1 MEQSRLGQGNNTAVT
16 KRAVICVSDPWR
28 YMDQFPD
35 HSLMLL
41 NPNATAARNQYL
53 LDSADWSVLLTD
65 QGIRHR
71 DGGDY
76 PDEKLVM
83 YTSGTT
89 GDSKLFGFRQDQIDR
104 VVGHIIS
111 DYGLTA
117 NDRYASIMP
126 IWHAHGLL
134 FMLATQRIGC
144 EIRFTSIKTATEIE
158 KLQPTFVTAIP
169 DLVKFISRLDLKN
182 LRFVRTASQSLPIHI
197 YGMLKKRFR
206 VPVVEAFGMT
216 ESCSHCFT
224 NPLHSEQRVGTIGL
238 PSGIEFR
245 IDDQQHLWI
254 RGPATYYPDW
264 FDTGDLAEQDD
275 RGYVRILGRSIDR
288 INVKGYKIDPLS
300 IENQLYNEFEDIKEV
315 AVFGRDRLKCV
326 YVGDVDLHKVS
337 AFLVFLG
344 TACRPKLLQRI
355 DEIPKNTVGKISR
368 SLLDQ
373 HFS

>member
-1 MEQSRLGQGNNTAVT
+1 MT
-16 KRAVICVSDPWR
+16 KRVVICVSDPWR
-28 YMDQFPD
+28 YLDQFPD
-35 HSLMLL
+35 NSLMFL
-41 NPNATAARNQYL
+41 NPNAASDRNQYL
-53 LDSADWSVLLTD
+53 VDSADWSVLLTD
-65 QGIRHR
+65 QGIRYR

-89 GDSKLFGFRQDQIDR
+89 GDSKLFGFRQDQIDH
-104 VVGHIIS
+104 VVRHIIS
-111 DYGLTA
+111 DYELTA

-134 FMLATQRIGC
+134 FMLSAQRVNC
-144 EIRFTSIKTATEIE
+144 ELKFTGIKTLTEIE

-169 DLVKFISRLDLKN
+169 DLVKVISRLDLKN

-197 YGMLKKRFR
+197 YDMLKKRFD

-224 NPLHSEQRVGTIGL
+224 NPLHGEQRVGTVGL

-245 IDDQQHLWI
+245 IDNQQHLWI

-264 FDTGDLAEQDD
+264 FDTGDLAAQDH

-300 IENQLYNEFEDIKEV
+300 IENQIYENFPNIIEV
-315 AVFGRDRLKCV
+315 AVFGNTKLKCV
-326 YVGDVDLHKVS
+326 YVGDTDTVKLKDWLQK
-337 AFLVFLG
+337 LG
-344 TACRPKLLQRI
+344 THCRPAVLKQI
-355 DEIPKNTVGKISR
+355 DTIPKNLSGKISR

-373 HFS
+373 IF

>member
-1 MEQSRLGQGNNTAVT
+1 M
-16 KRAVICVSDPWR
+16 KRAVLCVSRPWEIIGN
-28 YMDQFPD
+28 YEKDY
-35 HSLMLL
+35 SLMIV
-41 NPNATAARNQYL
+41 NPSVSDQRLKYL
-53 LDSADWSVLLTD
+53 LDNSDYSLLITED
-65 QGIRHR
+65 GIVSR
-71 DGGDY
+71 DGNDY
-76 PDEKLVM
+76 PGEKVYW

-89 GDSKLFGFRQDQIDR
+89 GDSKFFGFSSEQLQIMSKTICDTYD
-104 VVGHIIS
+104 I
-111 DYGLTA
+111 TA
-117 NDRYASIMP
+117 NDRYFGIMP
-126 IWHAHGLL
+126 LWHGHGQG
-134 FMLATQRIGC
+134 FYWAARHAGC
-144 EIRFTSIKTATEIE
+144 ETKFGTLANKDQIE
-158 KLQPTFVTAIP
+158 SFQPTFVTSIP
-169 DLVKFISRLDLKN
+169 DFMKSIQKLDLKC
-182 LRFVRTASQSLPIHI
+182 LRFVRTASQSLPSFL
-197 YGMLKKRFR
+197 YQSLKDRFG
-206 VPVVEAFGMT
+206 VPVIEAFGMT
-216 ESCSHCFT
+216 EALSHCFT
-224 NPLHSEQRVGTIGL
+224 NPLHGEQRIGTVGL

-254 RGPATYYPDW
+254 RGPATFYSDW